1 VPLRLRIAW
10 LAGAAALMACLVA
23 AVAWWRSPGLVP
35 DHAAAFSASAQMLFA
50 GQNSLAQQVIP
61 FRDGLTRVDVLVAA
75 ESAGLPGDA
84 ELRVEAW
91 PSRRLVRVARRL
103 VAAIPVGSAWS
114 LRLGQSGEQWTSF
127 SFEPLPD
134 SAGQEY
140 LLVLRYPDGPDVPD
154 RRLATLA
161 HFPGTY
167 LRGQILVNG
176 APNDGTLLF
185 RLSAAGTHGQALRA
199 AAYNVARRQP
209 LGRDTLVAPGLLALL
224 CAALLLGI
232 GRAMWRLPS
241 EAA

>member
-1 VPLRLRIAW
+1 MVCL
-10 LAGAAALMACLVA
+10 LAAII
-23 AVAWWRSPGLVP
+23 WWRSPGLVP
-35 DHAAAFSASAQMLFA
+35 DHAAPFDASAQMLFA
-50 GQNSLAQQVIP
+50 GQNFLAQQVIP

-75 ESAGLPGDA
+75 ESAGLPGDV

-91 PSRRLVRVARRL
+91 PSRRLVRVAGYP
-103 VAAIPVGSAWS
+103 AAALPVGSAWS
-114 LRLGQSGEQWTSF
+114 LRHGQSDERWTSF
-127 SFEPLPD
+127 SFERIPD

-140 LLVLRYPDGPDVPD
+140 LLVLHYPGGPDVPD
-154 RRLATLA
+154 GRLATLA

-167 LRGQILVNG
+167 PRGQILVNG

-224 CAALLLGI
+224 CAALLLGM
-232 GRAMWRLPS
+232 GRAVWRLPS